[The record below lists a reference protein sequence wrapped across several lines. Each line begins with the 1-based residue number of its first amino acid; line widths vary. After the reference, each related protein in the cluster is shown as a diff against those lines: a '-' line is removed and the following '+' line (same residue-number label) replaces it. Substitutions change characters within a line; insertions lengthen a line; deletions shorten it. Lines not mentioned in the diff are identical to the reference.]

1 MRVSVVIPA
10 YNRADLIGATLASLL
25 AQTRPPDEIVVVD
38 DGSSDGTPD
47 AISAYGRAVTLIRQ
61 ENAGAGA
68 ARNRGFSA
76 STGDVIH
83 FMDSDDLSS
92 PNSHEVQLAAI
103 SAGAD
108 MAYGPWLRARF
119 DGMRITPEPVA
130 IQRRAV
136 PAGMPLDQRV
146 LGSTWVTVFQPC
158 LFRRSLI
165 EAAGP
170 YRTDLKPSEDT
181 EMLYRLLRR
190 ARSVVHT
197 PESLVLYRVHPENQV
212 SIAQPTKRIIDWARL
227 QQVLQ
232 AHAAERSDLAPQTV
246 ADMRFAA
253 MSAAFE
259 VFPHDPELARA
270 LVPGFAGQA
279 PLGHHCRKW
288 ILRQTERI
296 RRVTTGSTYGSA
308 FGIGSISATH
318 ETQIGL
324 MGYTIGNIAASSL

>member
-1 MRVSVVIPA
+1 MRLSVVIPA
-10 YNRADLIGATLASLL
+10 FNRADLIGATLESLL

-47 AISAYGRAVTLIRQ
+47 AVSAFGRAVTLLCQ

-68 ARNRGFSA
+68 ARNRGFAA
-76 STGDVIH
+76 STGDAIH

-103 SAGAD
+103 KAGAD

-119 DGMRITPEPVA
+119 ADKVIMPEPVA
-130 IQRRAV
+130 IQQRAV
-136 PAGMPLDQRV
+136 PPGLPLDQRV

-181 EMLYRLLRR
+181 ELLYRLLLR
-190 ARSVVHT
+190 ARAVVHT
-197 PESLVLYRVHPENQV
+197 PETLVLYRVHPENQV
-212 SIAQPTKRIIDWARL
+212 SVAQPVKRIMDWARL
-227 QQVLQ
+227 QAVLQ
-232 AHAAERSDLAPQTV
+232 GHAAERSDLAPRTL
-246 ADMRFAA
+246 ADMRFAQ
-253 MSAAFE
+253 MAAALE
-259 VFPHDPELARA
+259 VYPHDPELARS
-270 LVPGFAGQA
+270 LVPTFSGQA
-279 PLGHHCRKW
+279 PAGHRWRKW
-288 ILRQTERI
+288 FQRQAERF

-308 FGIGSISATH
+308 FGTGPISATH
-318 ETQIGL
+318 KAQISL
-324 MGYTIGNIAASSL
+324 MGYTIGNIAPPSI